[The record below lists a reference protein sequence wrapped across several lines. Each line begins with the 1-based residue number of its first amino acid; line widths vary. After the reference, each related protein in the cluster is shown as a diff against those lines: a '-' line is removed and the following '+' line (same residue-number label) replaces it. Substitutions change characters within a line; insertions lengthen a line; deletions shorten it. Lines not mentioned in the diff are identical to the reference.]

1 MRAYSIRRPAR
12 LTLALALVTALS
24 ACGQGAPKAPEG
36 EKTEAAA
43 AEYER
48 GPHRGRLLRD
58 GDFAL
63 EVTIYEE
70 GPEPLFRLYPYLKD
84 KPLDPKLV
92 QASMALTRLGPK
104 VDRFTFAPEADHL
117 ASPAIVHEPHSFD
130 VSVVATYEGKPHKW
144 AYASYEG
151 RTTITAAAARAG
163 GVTTEK
169 AGSAVLG
176 EALSVNGRVEI
187 APEGQSEVIAR
198 YPGRIVSLNAGLG
211 QRVVR
216 GHVLARVESSESLQ
230 TYAITAPIGGVIVKK
245 NITTGGMTGNEP
257 IVIVADPTKL
267 HAQFFLYPR
276 DAERVQVGQP
286 VEIASLAGEH
296 RIVGRIEAILPT
308 ADLTNQTLIAYAHL
322 PPGGG
327 GAWRPG
333 LGVKGTI
340 SVGTTA
346 APLAVR
352 TKAIQPFR
360 DFEVVYAKVGN
371 TYEVRMLEIGRRT
384 PEWTEVLGGLEP
396 GTEYVVD
403 GAFLIRADIDKS
415 GASHDH

>member
-130 VSVVATYEGKPHKW
+130 S
-144 AYASYEG
+144 
-151 RTTITAAAARAG
+151 
-163 GVTTEK
+163 
-169 AGSAVLG
+169 
-176 EALSVNGRVEI
+176 
-187 APEGQSEVIAR
+187 
-198 YPGRIVSLNAGLG
+198 
-211 QRVVR
+211 
-216 GHVLARVESSESLQ
+216 
-230 TYAITAPIGGVIVKK
+230 
-245 NITTGGMTGNEP
+245 
-257 IVIVADPTKL
+257 
-267 HAQFFLYPR
+267 
-276 DAERVQVGQP
+276 
-286 VEIASLAGEH
+286 
-296 RIVGRIEAILPT
+296 
-308 ADLTNQTLIAYAHL
+308 TL
-322 PPGGG
+322 
-327 GAWRPG
+327 R
-333 LGVKGTI
+333 
-340 SVGTTA
+340 
-346 APLAVR
+346 
-352 TKAIQPFR
+352 
-360 DFEVVYAKVGN
+360 
-371 TYEVRMLEIGRRT
+371 
-384 PEWTEVLGGLEP
+384 
-396 GTEYVVD
+396 
-403 GAFLIRADIDKS
+403 
-415 GASHDH
+415 